1 MDIQRF
7 EELENRI
14 EEKSYIK
21 AYSGKAK
28 LWFLAGVFFQ
38 LLNIGI
44 CFLGLYLF
52 LGRLFPQFAGSGFVF
67 GVISTLLLIFWEF
80 LKRSTVLEVVTKLL
94 KSKLSVGTSHLGGL
108 ILGAFLVLGSGYM
121 AIRGANEI
129 ADTSSLVDIQAD
141 TQLTIIR
148 DSVDANFEHR
158 IQGLE
163 QQSQGYVALA
173 AEKGRPMNR
182 REAGQVQAWGQQ
194 AESLKKERT
203 AKLSDLDK
211 RTQATV
217 NRQKNDIHGNILAF
231 LMMTLGIES
240 IILFCIGY
248 GAKFDYSSFQEASD
262 DERFHQ
268 HRLHLF
274 LLKTVYQDGRLKEGS
289 DCMATARLEEIVRI
303 KRGNTVATTD
313 IKAFYTLMN
322 TYEVAKTR
330 GSKRQFLKDYTKAQ
344 GIFQENYA

>member
-14 EEKSYIK
+14 EEKSYTK
-21 AYSGKAK
+21 AYAGKAK

-38 LLNIGI
+38 FLNIGI

-52 LGRLFPQFAGSGFVF
+52 LSRLFPAFTGNTYIF
-67 GVISTLLLIFWEF
+67 GLISLLLLVFWEF

-94 KSKLSVGTSHLGGL
+94 KTKMSIGSTHFGGL
-108 ILGAFLVLGSGYM
+108 LLGTFLILGSGYM
-121 AIRGANEI
+121 AVRGANEI
-129 ADTSSLVDIQAD
+129 ADTSTQVETLAD
-141 TQLTIIR
+141 TQLTVVR
-148 DSVDANFEHR
+148 DSVDANYEKR
-158 IQGLE
+158 IQVLE
-163 QQSQGYVALA
+163 QQSQGYVGLA

-182 REAGQVQAWGQQ
+182 RETGQVQAWGQQ
-194 AESLKKERT
+194 ATALKNERT
-203 AKLSDLDK
+203 VKLADLEK
-211 RTQATV
+211 RTLATV
-217 NRQKNDIHGNILAF
+217 SRQKNDIHGNSVAF
-231 LMMTLGIES
+231 LLMTLGIES
-240 IILFCIGY
+240 IILFCIAY
-248 GAKFDYSSFQEASD
+248 GAKFDYSSFKEASN

-289 DCMATARLEEIVRI
+289 DCMATARLEEIVKI
-303 KRGNTVATTD
+303 KRGNTVAATD

-330 GSKRQFLKDYTKAQ
+330 GSKRQFLKDYPKALET
-344 GIFQENYA
+344 FQENHA